1 MIAVGY
7 DAYGN
12 KIGPL
17 QSATW
22 TTDGTL
28 HSIDKPIG
36 SRIFYQS
43 DQVTHTETGLITASS
58 NNSKEVKIKG
68 TTYVKIAGPSNSIV
82 SAITRDENGSGFLD
96 RIDVQLYSPATIPVK
111 GAQITFTGTYDDPVT
126 GARNIT
132 YTTYLTVDRVV
143 SHNGTGTDSLFSV
156 YLVEPTP
163 GSTAYNY
170 PQTGWTPTITISGVE
185 TMPMNGPT
193 TDGAGPVVWSVVK
206 TISTNTSDRSKDV
219 VTVTFSEPVKSGV
232 NDFSLSNSPKSI
244 LRVWTIN
251 GTDTS
256 EVTNMLDS
264 IPAFTLIDQTK
275 TTVTFSMSNKHDLT
289 SRDWIDI
296 VWGDS
301 TKRITDNRTTS
312 PNAPA
317 QDNRLVQV
325 IVKGLK
331 VDEIKVV
338 PNPTGPIFTH
348 ENPGVMNLAYQPNA
362 RNWVRN
368 DGAGAVLT
376 FNIAPSINPVTHL
389 PEKVT
394 GYLKIYDMIGNVVVE
409 AVNDTSNGLLPAS
422 WADSSQHP
430 FDMYWNGS
438 NSKGMRVAP
447 GIYRAFLFLKYQD
460 SAKPRKYIGTIGIT
474 R

>member
-1 MIAVGY
+1 M
-7 DAYGN
+7 
-12 KIGPL
+12 
-17 QSATW
+17 
-22 TTDGTL
+22 
-28 HSIDKPIG
+28 
-36 SRIFYQS
+36 
-43 DQVTHTETGLITASS
+43 S
-58 NNSKEVKIKG
+58 NN
-68 TTYVKIAGPSNSIV
+68 
-82 SAITRDENGSGFLD
+82 
-96 RIDVQLYSPATIPVK
+96 
-111 GAQITFTGTYDDPVT
+111 
-126 GARNIT
+126 
-132 YTTYLTVDRVV
+132 
-143 SHNGTGTDSLFSV
+143 
-156 YLVEPTP
+156 
-163 GSTAYNY
+163 
-170 PQTGWTPTITISGVE
+170 
-185 TMPMNGPT
+185 
-193 TDGAGPVVWSVVK
+193 
-206 TISTNTSDRSKDV
+206 
-219 VTVTFSEPVKSGV
+219 
-232 NDFSLSNSPKSI
+232 
-244 LRVWTIN
+244 
-251 GTDTS
+251 
-256 EVTNMLDS
+256 
-264 IPAFTLIDQTK
+264 
-275 TTVTFSMSNKHDLT
+275 HDMT
-289 SRDWIDI
+289 SRDWINI

-301 TKRITDNRTTS
+301 TKRITDSRTAS

-348 ENPGVMNLAYQPNA
+348 EKPGVMNLAYQPNA

-376 FNIAPSINPVTHL
+376 FNIAPSINPVTHK

-394 GYLKIYDMIGNVVVE
+394 GYLKIYDLIGNVVVD

-460 SAKPRKYIGTIGIT
+460 SAKPRKYIGTIGIA